1 MKFSKKLILAAIL
14 TINCALF
21 TNAQSISDLFKGGS
35 DNIITNAL
43 EGIFSSSKI
52 DLADIR
58 GTWVSSGPAVC
69 FQSDNFL
76 KKAGGVAA
84 ASAMESK
91 LAPYYEKYGLN
102 NATLTIN
109 NDDSFTLNTKMLKLS
124 GTISKKAGAQDGV
137 FEFNF
142 QVLGKIKLGSVT
154 TYISKTSQAMDV
166 MFDASKLKNLI
177 SGIAKYTGIN
187 LAQTLG
193 SLLDSY
199 EGMCIGFHLS
209 KTGNATGSSSN
220 SGIFSTG
227 STTTT
232 NGGKTKKTDTGTTTT
247 GTTSTNGGKTK
258 KTETGTTTT
267 GTTSSSSS
275 NSSST
280 GEMIKQGLEAI
291 GNLLNNKK

>member
-52 DLADIR
+52 DLSDIR

-177 SGIAKYTGIN
+177 SGVAKYTGIN

-199 EGMCIGFHLS
+199 EGMCIGFHLN
-209 KTGNATGSSSN
+209 KTGNATGGTSN
-220 SGIFSTG
+220 NGIFSTG
-227 STTTT
+227 SNTY
-232 NGGKTKKTDTGTTTT
+232 NGGMTKKTDTGTTN
-247 GTTSTNGGKTK
+247 TNGGKTK
-258 KTETGTTTT
+258 KTETDTTTAT
-267 GTTSSSSS
+267 GVTSNSSS

-291 GNLLNNKK
+291 GNMLNKKK